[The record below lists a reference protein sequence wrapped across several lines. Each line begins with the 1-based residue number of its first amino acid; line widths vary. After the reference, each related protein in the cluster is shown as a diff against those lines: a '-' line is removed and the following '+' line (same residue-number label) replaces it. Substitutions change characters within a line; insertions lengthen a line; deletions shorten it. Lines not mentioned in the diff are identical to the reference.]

1 MSVRENTPTFKY
13 VAVENLVI
21 TYNQKPYPIKNM
33 YTNKKYI
40 IWNIDRPN
48 QLEDSNVRPEE
59 SLLEYLI
66 VINDNG
72 IPTILSHD
80 NLTLSF
86 DAATNGF
93 SSNGD
98 FDSIKDQVNENT
110 KKYNLLIKDVDGI
123 TNVIGKTEEL
133 KDGSIIYNLNK
144 IKADSESFG
153 VQLEEVKTQVD
164 DKFKDLKPTILN
176 NLIDYSKSVSEYKLS
191 LTSLKNDVEV
201 TEEELSKINTNKTN
215 MSNSLT
221 ALLTSLD
228 SLKSILDSV
237 NDETKSQ
244 LITDAKNQL
253 TLLNNALINACDT
266 ALLDNKLSD
275 YEKTTITQKA
285 YELSQYI
292 GVVQNTCNNI
302 TVGGSDGIIYKVQNE
317 FLLYKDKTE
326 NNITELSRDGDLL
339 NSKLSSYKQT
349 MDEIDLSVKKVT
361 SQYNEDKEM
370 VKIKENIISLAIE
383 ENTLLGELSSIIK
396 NAFEDDTIS
405 IEEKTNIQ
413 SKRDLIVVKKDLL
426 LTEIDKVLAKLL
438 ESNDT
443 TNHANLTNKKDGF
456 STSLVN
462 MINKLNSIINK
473 SNVTSND
480 TNTLVDLITTSKTK
494 LTDLKNTCDEIIS
507 LGFGGA
513 IYEQLSDFQIKS
525 DGIISTV
532 KEITQDAKGN
542 IKSSVIKYYASTSQT
557 ELVGGKWEDTIPLD
571 ANKFI
576 WIKIVTTYGDG
587 TIKEGTPTCISSKGL
602 NGADGVDGKDGTSII
617 WQGTFSKHPS
627 NPQNG
632 WAYYNTSDKKSYV
645 YQSGT
650 WYQMTVDG
658 QDGLDGNDGKDG
670 LSIEHKGTMVNPPSN
685 PKKNWTYKDSDN
697 GVVYIYTGTAWEVMT
712 YDGSDG
718 VDGTNGT
725 DGLSV
730 FVTYHDSPTQP
741 YAPTGNGTTG
751 GWHTNCTSSSVWISQ
766 KVSSNANTGTW
777 GTPIKIKGQDG
788 TTYYTWIM
796 YADDQYGNGISNDPT
811 GKEYIGF
818 AYNKTTPTESTNKY
832 EYTWSL
838 IKGTDGVP
846 GRPGQDGITYYTWIK
861 YSDYSNG
868 NPCYDT
874 PNSNTKYIGIATNKT
889 TSYESSDYTQYKWS
903 LFKGADGVPGQ
914 DGVSVEEVVIE
925 YAKNQYTTTAPTTG
939 WSTSM
944 PSYQKGYYLWYRTR
958 IKYSN
963 SSYYVYSTPVCD
975 QSWKASQE
983 VYTQY
988 EQLKDKFTWIVSSG
1002 TSQSNMV
1009 LSEKLYELTTQRAI
1023 ISAKKI
1029 ELNGSININGGTF
1042 KVDTSGN
1049 MTCNSG
1055 TFKGAIIGGT
1065 IDINNGIFKVAS
1077 NGNTK
1082 IGGLCTHTNSDGT
1095 SRGIFEVTSEG
1106 TVYSRHK
1113 TNQNIYTMLTEGK
1126 ITVKNNEGTLT
1137 FTNGQMKISDGST
1150 ATYYGDGY
1158 IGHNNSIMVETPRL
1172 NCTQIVTA
1180 TKFTSGTNAILKSE
1194 LNSSTNGS
1202 GGSIY
1207 LCCNGGDYNDTDS
1220 RVIRY
1225 FKNSDGN
1232 YVFRPNSKQGVM
1244 YLGTATYPFG
1254 NVISKKLT
1262 QTSDRTLKKNITYLS
1277 NSISTYNL
1285 NNDISIE
1292 DCYNFVSNDL
1302 PIATYNYIDDNDK
1315 KIGFI
1320 AQDLLYNKDETDN
1333 KIGQLIVNP
1342 KGYTEENGKLTY
1354 DLGNYVSVLAGALQ
1368 VAIRKI
1374 ENLEGK

>member
-86 DAATNGF
+86 DSATNGF

-110 KKYNLLIKDVDGI
+110 KKYNILIKDVNGI

-164 DKFKDLKPTILN
+164 DKFKDLKPVILN
-176 NLIDYSKSVSEYKLS
+176 NLIDYSISVSEYKLS
-191 LTSLKNDVEV
+191 LTSLKNDIEV

-221 ALLTSLD
+221 KVLTSLD

-253 TLLNNALINACDT
+253 ILLNNSLTSACDT

-275 YEKTTITQKA
+275 FEKTTITQKA

-302 TVGGSDGIIYKVQNE
+302 TVGGSDGVIYKVQNE
-317 FLLYKDKTE
+317 FLLYKDRTE
-326 NNITELSRDGDLL
+326 NNITELSREGDLL

-370 VKIKENIISLAIE
+370 VKIKETIISLTIE

-413 SKRDLIVVKKDLL
+413 SKRDLIVLKKDLL
-426 LTEIDKVLAKLL
+426 LTEINKVLAKLL
-438 ESNDT
+438 ESNNT
-443 TNHANLTNKKDGF
+443 VNHANLTNKKDVF
-456 STSLVN
+456 SASLTN

-473 SNVTSND
+473 SNVTSDD

-602 NGADGVDGKDGTSII
+602 N
-617 WQGTFSKHPS
+617 
-627 NPQNG
+627 
-632 WAYYNTSDKKSYV
+632 
-645 YQSGT
+645 
-650 WYQMTVDG
+650 
-658 QDGLDGNDGKDG
+658 
-670 LSIEHKGTMVNPPSN
+670 
-685 PKKNWTYKDSDN
+685 
-697 GVVYIYTGTAWEVMT
+697 
-712 YDGSDG
+712 
-718 VDGTNGT
+718 
-725 DGLSV
+725 
-730 FVTYHDSPTQP
+730 
-741 YAPTGNGTTG
+741 
-751 GWHTNCTSSSVWISQ
+751 
-766 KVSSNANTGTW
+766 
-777 GTPIKIKGQDG
+777 
-788 TTYYTWIM
+788 
-796 YADDQYGNGISNDPT
+796 
-811 GKEYIGF
+811 
-818 AYNKTTPTESTNKY
+818 
-832 EYTWSL
+832 
-838 IKGTDGVP
+838 
-846 GRPGQDGITYYTWIK
+846 
-861 YSDYSNG
+861 
-868 NPCYDT
+868 
-874 PNSNTKYIGIATNKT
+874 
-889 TSYESSDYTQYKWS
+889 
-903 LFKGADGVPGQ
+903 GADGVPGQ

-1232 YVFRPNSKQGVM
+1232 YVFRPNSQQGVM

-1254 NVISKKLT
+1254 NVMSKKLT

-1374 ENLEGK
+1374 DDLEKRLGSK